1 MPGQVKIENTSAL
14 QKLDIKR
21 ANGFH
26 AVLAAGECVT
36 LDLADDVYDS
46 KVFITLIAAQQGPA
60 PKQ

>member
-1 MPGQVKIENTSAL
+1 MPGQVKIENTSAA

-26 AVLAAGECVT
+26 AVLDVGQCVT
-36 LDLADDVYDS
+36 LDLSDDVYDS
-46 KVFITLIAAQQGPA
+46 KAFITLIPPGSAA